1 MTTKQPYTIR
11 QVLDWEA
18 RRSDDT
24 MIYLSVLKS
33 NVMRWV
39 VGKEYDKAGNKV
51 EKGAVYYN
59 DFETAMRAFS
69 VARGE

>member
-1 MTTKQPYTIR
+1 
-11 QVLDWEA
+11 
-18 RRSDDT
+18 

-51 EKGAVYYN
+51 KKGTVYYN